1 MYAAFADLIII
12 IGFVAFHSNI
22 GAGVAAFYSEYM
34 RCAMNCRNLTPEE
47 RFDLIMEFRNSGLT
61 DHQWL
66 EEHGIAPS
74 TFYYWISQF
83 RKNGYPNIN
92 EIPEPLKQSSPHK
105 AQRQEVVKIN
115 VIPRRQEV
123 LEQNAPVHPVL
134 SSVEMSPVVEI
145 TTGAATVRL
154 TNDASPELLAVVLR
168 SLGGSI

>member
-1 MYAAFADLIII
+1 
-12 IGFVAFHSNI
+12 
-22 GAGVAAFYSEYM
+22 
-34 RCAMNCRNLTPEE
+34 MNYRNLSPEE
-47 RFDLIMEFRNSGLT
+47 RFDLIMECRNSGLS

-83 RKNGYPNIN
+83 RKKGYPNIN

-105 AQRQEVVKIN
+105 AQRQEVVRIN
-115 VIPRRQEV
+115 VIPGR
-123 LEQNAPVHPVL
+123 LEQNAPVHPVRSISEL
-134 SSVEMSPVVEI
+134 SPVIEI
-145 TTGAATVRL
+145 TTGSATVRL